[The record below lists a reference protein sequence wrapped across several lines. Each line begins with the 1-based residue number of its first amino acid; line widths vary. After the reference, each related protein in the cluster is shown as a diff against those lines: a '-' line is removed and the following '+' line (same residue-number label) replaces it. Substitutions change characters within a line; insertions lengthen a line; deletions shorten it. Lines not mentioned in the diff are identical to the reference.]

1 MENEKIA
8 TKVDITWYMLSL
20 YLEDLQNSAMLF
32 TQDQELNRRYTAL
45 RDYVDEKLALPK
57 YDIEDTYVVVEYVAP
72 PKNG

>member
-1 MENEKIA
+1 MENEKIV
-8 TKVDITWYMLSL
+8 TRVDVSWYILSL

-32 TQDQELNRRYTAL
+32 LKDKELNRRYCAL

-57 YDIEDTYVVVEYVAP
+57 YDIEDTYVVVEYTAP